1 VRVSGIP
8 FKRLRGYA
16 DVFSAKEK
24 DMNKQIAGMVLASV
38 APAAHASL
46 PDLAGTWTL
55 VAADVRRPDGSIERD
70 YGAAP
75 KGRLAIDAQG
85 RYTLQIFK
93 AERPRFA
100 AADKAAGTDAEFRAA
115 VLGSSTHYGAITLE
129 DGQLV
134 FHIEAASFP
143 NWEGTVQRR
152 SFELHG
158 DELRYRVP
166 ARPDGGIPLSVW
178 RRLP

>member
-1 VRVSGIP
+1 MH
-8 FKRLRGYA
+8 KH
-16 DVFSAKEK
+16 
-24 DMNKQIAGMVLASV
+24 IAGMVLASA
-38 APAAHASL
+38 APAVHATL
-46 PDLAGTWTL
+46 PGLAGTWTL
-55 VAADVRRPDGSIERD
+55 VAADVQRPDGSVERD

-100 AADKAAGTDAEFRAA
+100 SADKAAGTSEELRAA
-115 VLGSSTHYGAITLE
+115 VLGSSTHYGTLALD
-129 DGQLV
+129 DGLLV
-134 FHIEAASFP
+134 FRIEAASFP

-166 ARPDGGIPLSVW
+166 ARPDGGIPMSVW

>member
-1 VRVSGIP
+1 
-8 FKRLRGYA
+8 
-16 DVFSAKEK
+16 
-24 DMNKQIAGMVLASV
+24 MNKQIAGMVLASV
-38 APAAHASL
+38 APAVQAVP

-55 VAADVRRPDGSIERD
+55 VAADVQRPDGSIERD

-100 AADKAAGTDAEFRAA
+100 SADKAAGTSEELRAA
-115 VLGSSTHYGAITLE
+115 VLGSSTHYGTLALE
-129 DGQLV
+129 DGLLV
-134 FHIEAASFP
+134 FRIEAASFP

-166 ARPDGGIPLSVW
+166 ARPDGGIPMSVW